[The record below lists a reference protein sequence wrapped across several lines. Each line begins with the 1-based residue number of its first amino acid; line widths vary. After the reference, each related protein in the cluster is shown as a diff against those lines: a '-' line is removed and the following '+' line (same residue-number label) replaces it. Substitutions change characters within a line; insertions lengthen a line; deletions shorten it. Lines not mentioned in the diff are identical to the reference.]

1 MAQSSIQ
8 FWMFFAI
15 GLILIV
21 AFSHRQFNE
30 PSWQNESNIIQ
41 RLAPSEVIGRA
52 TYYKAYL
59 VYLAVI
65 AGIYYLLCFSQA
77 AFQVA
82 VAVVELALN
91 RAPSGGTTG
100 GVVGVSGGAGPAAAG
115 GEAARQVNPLA
126 LDTTNPSFPLLV
138 SLAMG
143 ALMRLPLAQR
153 GERWLRGS
161 AHWVFGIP
169 TVPVK
174 LLDRMLRTPVDLA
187 ALEADIRFD
196 PGVETYGARIE
207 RFADA
212 AAAALKGGFARQRFS
227 AQLATIYAFRV
238 WVHDKAIWPSNGLTS
253 DASSFAPLYRNVLD
267 EIAVLEKDLRLL
279 ATPALNA
286 GGPGAALDDKMI
298 EELWAHRVGEVARVC
313 KDACSVMALFA
324 PNSDYPDARAPTAAS
339 LIRFLEDS
347 GNADVVW
354 RIQRNSALMAIV
366 LSAAWM
372 ALMGAVF
379 ALGLQRAV
387 PAIFAAEP
395 ANPLFDP
402 LVNAGQWLL
411 TGVLAYGTA
420 TYIAIHRRSVLLRR
434 GRWIGA
440 FGGRFWPF
448 DQWMMLGLR
457 CFVAVVLCYAVYFI
471 AREVLVPL
479 DKLAAV
485 LSQFQATLWRSLKEI
500 LPFGLVAGL
509 HGVMVA
515 ILMDLGRNELS
526 DGSWRRPVAIHIALL
541 TLAGLAIGFYLSEV
555 RNVPQPV
562 MYLRLAM
569 HALACAGVAVAAGL
583 TIPHALRRA
592 DEIEGEIASAQAP
605 ADAAGPRAVTP

>member
-1 MAQSSIQ
+1 MVHASAQ

-82 VAVVELALN
+82 LTIVDLALS
-91 RAPSGGTTG
+91 RAPGGGAAG
-100 GVVGVSGGAGPAAAG
+100 GVVGSAG
-115 GEAARQVNPLA
+115 GVAAVAGDAARQVNPLA
-126 LDTTNPSFPLLV
+126 LDATNPSFPLLV

-143 ALMRLPLAQR
+143 ALMRLPYVQR

-174 LLDRMLRTPVDLA
+174 LLDRMLRTPVDLPL
-187 ALEADIRFD
+187 LETQVAFD
-196 PGVETYGARIE
+196 PGAETFSARIA
-207 RFADA
+207 RFAEA
-212 AAAALKGGFARQRFS
+212 GASVLKGGFSKQRFA

-238 WVHDKAIWPSNGLTS
+238 WVHDKGIWPTNGLTADS
-253 DASSFAPLYRNVLD
+253 SSFAPVYRNVLD
-267 EIAVLEKDLRLL
+267 EIAVLEKDLQLL
-279 ATPALNA
+279 STPALKA
-286 GGPGAALDDKMI
+286 GAPDTTLDDKML
-298 EELWAHRVGEVARVC
+298 EELWEHRVREVARVC

-339 LIRFLEDS
+339 LIRFLDDS

-354 RIQRNSALMAIV
+354 RIHRNSALMAIM

-387 PAIFAAEP
+387 PEIYAAEP
-395 ANPLFDP
+395 LNRLFDP

-411 TGVLAYGTA
+411 TGVLAYGVA

-434 GRWIGA
+434 GRWISA

-448 DQWMMLGLR
+448 DQWMVLGLR
-457 CFVAVVLCYAVYFI
+457 CFVAVVICYAVYFT
-471 AREVLVPL
+471 AREVFVPL
-479 DKLAAV
+479 DQLAAT
-485 LSQFQATLWRSLKEI
+485 LSRFQATLWRNLTEI
-500 LPFGLVAGL
+500 LPFGLIAGL

-515 ILMDLGRNELS
+515 ILMDLGPRQLG
-526 DGSWRRPVAIHIALL
+526 DGTWRKPVAVHVTLMA
-541 TLAGLAIGFYLSEV
+541 LAGLAIGFYISEL
-555 RNVPQPV
+555 RNVPEAV
-562 MYLRLAM
+562 MYLRLVM
-569 HALACAGVAVAAGL
+569 HALASAGVAVAAGL
-583 TIPHALRRA
+583 TIPQALRRA
-592 DEIEGEIASAQAP
+592 FEIEGEAAEPPAAAP
-605 ADAAGPRAVTP
+605 RVAVAP